1 MVQELIPKE
10 KIKTSSIIH
19 TLFLSSLIFLF
30 ILGGSYVFLKF
41 KNSSIRSDI
50 KDADDQIIKIKA
62 ERNNDMERYIFSAQ
76 KKINDFSE
84 IFKKHRITSNF
95 FTLADGISYEKV
107 RFLELNLNT
116 ETKNVFLRG
125 ETENFDTLGKQML
138 NLKKNDFVKGLD
150 ISNISLN
157 KEGKVNFTVN
167 FSLDSEIFNS
177 NE

>member
-116 ETKNVFLRG
+116 ETK
-125 ETENFDTLGKQML
+125 
-138 NLKKNDFVKGLD
+138 
-150 ISNISLN
+150 
-157 KEGKVNFTVN
+157 KV
-167 FSLDSEIFNS
+167 
-177 NE
+177 